1 MYQTLHLEVL
11 HVCVNIKQLSHT
23 FSNFCIIKR
32 LFFFF
37 HIWNPPL
44 KLWKQSS
51 YKVVIS
57 MSVLLPA
64 VSLLCGKITAL
75 SADGGL

>member
-1 MYQTLHLEVL
+1 MYQTLYLEVL
-11 HVCVNIKQLSHT
+11 HVCVNIKELSHT
-23 FSNFCIIKR
+23 FSNFCIIKS
-32 LFFFF
+32 LFFSYMEK
-37 HIWNPPL
+37 NPL